1 MKLQSS
7 YTNVTQFWNNK
18 TIIKIYNNIRLVE
31 QNSL

>member
-7 YTNVTQFWNNK
+7 YTNVAQFWNNK